1 MYQLAL
7 YVGLGDLEY
16 VVIID
21 TDNDDSQPVE
31 FARQGFKLQELVD
44 LDIDLSL
51 FPVGEE
57 LRKV

>member
-7 YVGLGDLEY
+7 YVGIGDLEY

-21 TDNDDSQPVE
+21 TDNDDSQPAE

-44 LDIDLSL
+44 VDADLNA